1 MIHFFSAEKQGDKVP
16 QALEEDSVSV
26 LVIEIERHL
35 AHHRIEVDKFAR
47 LGLELVREAV
57 LKLLLKLIG
66 AVC

>member
-1 MIHFFSAEKQGDKVP
+1 MP
-16 QALEEDSVSV
+16 QALEEYTVSI
-26 LVIEIERHL
+26 LVVEIERHL

-57 LKLLLKLIG
+57 LKLLLKLVG

>member
-1 MIHFFSAEKQGDKVP
+1 MP
-16 QALEEDSVSV
+16 QALEEYTVSV

-66 AVC
+66 AIC